1 MLYKINTEF
10 EKYST
15 VESVS
20 EILEELNKNKEQI
33 TILDLSFNTF
43 VPEVFSEI
51 AKVIKAMNSLKQ
63 VKLES
68 IFDSLTYE
76 EMCKVLIA
84 LSEALPR
91 NLVSFE
97 LPSNAVSCN
106 FPEEFGKFL
115 QETPVKV
122 LNLHNCG
129 LGEDGLKKI
138 VSYLEKLENKKNLT
152 VLDFSKNR
160 INVICDEFAPLLSKF
175 ENVTDFILY
184 ANTIEEKSMAD
195 FLGRIENTKL
205 SVLNLTDNFVCGEA
219 MEGLSKVFSRNSIK
233 ELYLQDIKVDKG
245 DIKRVLQ
252 ALNSVKEAELPGE
265 LALEKP
271 EIVLDIS
278 CNYFDQDCIEVLE
291 DLTLSYKFK
300 KLVIFDNNYEDVD
313 NLKRLVLLDN
323 GCIIDE
329 EDEDL
334 DPIDAE
340 LLEKLSVL

>member
-1 MLYKINTEF
+1 MLYKISTEF

-15 VESVS
+15 IDSISGV
-20 EILEELNKNKEQI
+20 LDELNENKEQI

-51 AKVIKAMNSLKQ
+51 AKAIKAMKSLKH

-76 EMCKVLIA
+76 EMCNVLIV
-84 LSEALPR
+84 LCEALPR
-91 NLVSFE
+91 NLISFE
-97 LPSNAVSCN
+97 LPSNALSCN

-129 LGEDGLKKI
+129 LGEDGLKRI
-138 VSYLEKLENKKNLT
+138 VCYLEKLENKENLT

-160 INVICDEFAPLLSKF
+160 INVICDEFAPLLSSF

-195 FLGRIENTKL
+195 FLGKIENKNLT
-205 SVLNLTDNFVCGEA
+205 VLNLTDNFVCGEA
-219 MEGLSKVFSRNSIK
+219 MESLAKVFSTNKIK
-233 ELYLQDIKVDKG
+233 ELYLQDIKVDEG
-245 DIKRVLQ
+245 DIKKALK
-252 ALNSVKEAELPGE
+252 ALNSFKEKRSSEEEGID
-265 LALEKP
+265 KP

-278 CNYFDQDCIEVLE
+278 CNYFEQDCIEILE
-291 DLTLSYKFK
+291 ELAQSYKFK
-300 KLVIFDNNYEDVD
+300 KLVIFDNNYEDVEK
-313 NLKRLVLLDN
+313 LKGLVLLDN

-329 EDEDL
+329 EEEEIEE
-334 DPIDAE
+334 IDSE
-340 LLEKLSVL
+340 LLEKFSIL